1 MIDIDQE
8 SDLVPARP
16 IRWSAIV
23 FAGAIVASILATLVL
38 VRHLHAPPESVA
50 ARPAQIDATPFEVAT
65 EHEHQRAAADRR
77 LDSYGWVDR
86 ARGTIHVPLD
96 VAIERYLGGAR

>member
-8 SDLVPARP
+8 TDLVPARP

-23 FAGAIVASILATLVL
+23 VTAAIAASIVASLVL
-38 VRHLHAPPESVA
+38 IRGLHAPPESVA
-50 ARPAQIDATPFEVAT
+50 ARPAQIDATPFALAT
-65 EHEHQRAAADRR
+65 EHEQLRAAADRR